1 MSLLGCANYR
11 LRKIALVHLVRLLFY
26 LLVISKTSGDE
37 VGDLVMTPAG
47 TQQVVKEGANLMLT
61 CSYDHESNISWTLPG
76 KLAKYSSD
84 ESIDRLRKTFSSN
97 KTHVTSTMMVR
108 NVQTTDTG
116 HYACNVHSPT
126 RYLRRKSQQYIYVYN
141 DVDLI
146 VLDEELHHEYAC
158 KQGDSIH
165 IPCRPTHPNVTFHL
179 IRNSHITAKGYKWE
193 HSDDL
198 LFELNTKWTMQPHQ
212 GLILKNATIGDS
224 GQYQCFGTMNNITD
238 WEYFQ
243 IYVKGIELVRI
254 GDADDPIEGSNVT
267 LICRTHAER
276 ESSSPPEWAY
286 QQASD
291 VDGILN
297 VINDS
302 NASEVNTEYYNDLHA
317 RRFKTI
323 LSGGERVW
331 RYYESRIE
339 LADLT
344 LNDNITFYCKVNN
357 DKETMSKQISFRVKE
372 RNDNSM
378 NNFVQLE
385 KGNAKN
391 LTCVGSL
398 QRNYIQWL
406 KDGKEYPGIVYSSGG
421 SSTLLLK
428 GIIDETGEYVCR
440 WNNSLGE
447 LRHRNFTVLFAGT
460 ETTATVIPISV
471 NVAALIFI
479 IGIGIK
485 LYLDKKKPLF
495 PGAKKLLEGN
505 LKHVNQQLSMEEQ
518 IELLPYDKRWEFP
531 KNRLALGIQLGA
543 GCFGRV
549 VKAEAV
555 GIEGSDEHVKTVAVK
570 MVRTETNVAA
580 LEALVSEMKILMH
593 LGSHL
598 NVVNLLGTCTKQINK
613 GELFIIVE
621 YYSGATLIRSV
632 TTRDLISWSFQIA
645 RGMDYLASKKVIHGD
660 LAARNVLLADDG
672 VVKVAD
678 FGMARKMYLD
688 SNYEKKGQG
697 LMPIRW
703 MAIES
708 LTDRI
713 FSSQSDVWSYGIL
726 LWEIFSLGKV
736 PYPGMDVS
744 HQLVKEI
751 QNGYR
756 MEKPENAT
764 NTIGKIMM
772 DCWKTDPKER
782 PTFRQIQEMIQDH
795 IETSVG
801 SDYWS
806 LNFPYANVNEEEL
819 NGSGTDN
826 CELAKQLI
834 DNKTKR
840 KL

>member
-1 MSLLGCANYR
+1 
-11 LRKIALVHLVRLLFY
+11 
-26 LLVISKTSGDE
+26 
-37 VGDLVMTPAG
+37 MTPSG
-47 TQQVVKEGANLMLT
+47 RQQVVQEGANLTLT
-61 CSYDHESNISWTLPG
+61 CTYDHEGNISWTLPDN
-76 KLAKYSSD
+76 LAKYPSD
-84 ESIDRLRKTFSSN
+84 EGIDRLRKTFASN
-97 KTHVTSTMMVR
+97 KTHITSTMMVR
-108 NVQTTDTG
+108 NVQTIDTG
-116 HYACNVHSPT
+116 HYTCNVHSPT
-126 RYLRRKSQQYIYVYN
+126 RYLRHKSQQYVYVYN

-146 VLDEELHHEYAC
+146 ILDEKLYHEYAC
-158 KQGDSIH
+158 KQGDSIP

-193 HSDDL
+193 HSDNL
-198 LFELNTKWTMQPHQ
+198 LFELNTKWSMQPQ
-212 GLILKNATIGDS
+212 WGLMLKNATIGDS

-243 IYVKGIELVRI
+243 IYVKGIELVRV
-254 GDADDPIEGSNVT
+254 GEADDPLEGSNVT

-276 ESSSPPEWAY
+276 ELSSPPEWAY

-291 VDGILN
+291 IDGILN
-297 VINDS
+297 VINDT
-302 NASEVNTEYYNDLHA
+302 NTSEVNTEYYNDLHS

-339 LADLT
+339 LIDLT
-344 LNDNITFYCKVNN
+344 LNDNITFYCKVNK
-357 DKETMSKQISFRVKE
+357 DKEIMSKTISFRV
-372 RNDNSM
+372 
-378 NNFVQLE
+378 

-406 KDGKEYPGIVYSSGG
+406 KDDKEYPGKVYSSGS

-428 GIIDETGEYVCR
+428 GIVDERGEYVCR

-447 LRHRNFTVLFAGT
+447 LRHRNFTVIFAGT
-460 ETTATVIPISV
+460 EISATTIPISV
-471 NVAALIFI
+471 NLAALIFI
-479 IGIGIK
+479 IGIAIK
-485 LYLDKKKPLF
+485 LYLDKKKPSF

-505 LKHVNQQLSMEEQ
+505 VKHVSQQLSMEEQ

-613 GELFIIVE
+613 GELFVIVE
-621 YYSGATLIRSV
+621 YCRFGNLQTYLINHRHGFINLMDEFGNMKSDDEMHKIFSEYGDVAVTRTGSALEKSKFPPFESIYDPQEPKSFWHYQEDSDATLIRSV

-764 NTIGKIMM
+764 NTIGKIMV
-772 DCWKTDPKER
+772 DCWKSDPKER

-806 LNFPYANVNEEEL
+806 LNFPYANL
-819 NGSGTDN
+819 N
-826 CELAKQLI
+826 
-834 DNKTKR
+834 
-840 KL
+840 